1 MIRIIANIFGALL
14 QVYCIYIFFE
24 AFNKP
29 KVIIKKWVNTT
40 IITAVCAFH
49 IVTSIYLMGTP
60 LLLCFLATAF
70 ILSQL
75 FSSKQYVKFVLTIV
89 IAVICVAS
97 EFIVSASI
105 MAFSNTDFENV
116 TGDDT
121 LYSLGLLLSAFIQ
134 LAIVV
139 IVKLFKHDFS
149 VDSIKRSHL
158 AVLSVL
164 PISTIFVIDMMYQ
177 VLGVIESRTLKV
189 MFVIS
194 SMLLITSNIITV
206 EVIRRQNRMYKS
218 ELELAFV
225 KSSLAEQKK
234 HYADISAS
242 QEHIKRINHDLKNFY
257 ISSIAQIETG
267 NAESVADKM
276 KQELDVIDADKAL
289 IDTGH
294 PAIDTILVNKIA
306 AAKSQGIT
314 CDIKFKYQ
322 AEILIDE
329 IDISIIIGN
338 IMDNAI
344 EACKDFN
351 GKKMIEGYI
360 HSNESDV
367 VIKIANS
374 SANNDGLKTKKSD
387 KRFHGFGTKSI
398 TTLAE
403 KYNGSAKFTSDN
415 NRFNTLV
422 ILTNH

>member
-29 KVIIKKWVNTT
+29 KVTIKKWVNTA

-60 LLLCFLATAF
+60 LLLCFLLTAF

-75 FSSKQYVKFVLTIV
+75 FSSKQYIKFVLTIV

-139 IVKLFKHDFS
+139 IVRLFKHDFS

-177 VLGVIESRTLKV
+177 VLGVIENRTLKV
-189 MFVIS
+189 LFVIS
-194 SMLLITSNIITV
+194 SMLLITSNIVTV
-206 EVIRRQNRMYKS
+206 EVIRRQNRLYKS

-234 HYADISAS
+234 HYTDISAS
-242 QEHIKRINHDLKNFY
+242 QEQIKRINHDLKNFY
-257 ISSIAQIETG
+257 ISSIAQIESG
-267 NAESVADKM
+267 NADSVTDKM

-294 PAIDTILVNKIA
+294 PAIDTIFENKIA
-306 AAKSQGIT
+306 AANSHGIT

-329 IDISIIIGN
+329 MDISIVVGN

-344 EACKDFN
+344 EACQAFDGEKV
-351 GKKMIEGYI
+351 IEGYI

-374 SANNDGLKTKKSD
+374 SANSDGLKTKKSD
-387 KRFHGFGTKSI
+387 KRFHGYGTKSI
-398 TTLAE
+398 ESIAE
-403 KYNGSAKFTSDN
+403 KYSGSAKFTSDS